1 MFIVF
6 HYVLV
11 IFTKHLEFDLDLLQI
26 QFLADDNDGCNYN
39 FDDNDDKNDHKHTNT
54 KGFG

>member
-1 MFIVF
+1 MFNVF

-39 FDDNDDKNDHKHTNT
+39 FDDNYDKNDHKHTNT